1 MIQPAFSK
9 NSCLMAHLILKC
21 RLFPEGRVV
30 LDDSE
35 MPVTVGRSQRADI
48 VIDDSLLSRIHAEFR
63 VSPNGRFQIVDNDST
78 NLTIVNDQ
86 DVESAELKSGDR
98 ILLGDTEIEVE
109 LDAAE
114 MTNAVGDP
122 HEKTT
127 RELPHVQP
135 RRHDTHGK
143 S

>member
-1 MIQPAFSK
+1 
-9 NSCLMAHLILKC
+9 MARLILKC
-21 RLFPEGRVV
+21 KLFPEGRVV
-30 LDDSE
+30 IDETE
-35 MPVTVGRSQRADI
+35 MPVTVGRSQRADL

-63 VSPNGRFQIVDNDST
+63 VSPTGRFQIVDHDST

-86 DVESAELKSGDR
+86 DVESAELTSGDR

-109 LDAAE
+109 VDAAA
-114 MTNAVGDP
+114 MTSAVGDP

-135 RRHDTHGK
+135 RGHD
-143 S
+143 SQDRS